1 MEGIAMTSRRTK
13 VLAVATVALLAI
25 SLPLAAQDGG
35 QAGVPAGV
43 PAGVIVTGVD
53 PDGPAAAAGIERGDL
68 ILGIDGQDLGTA
80 RDLMQ
85 ALAEAAGSEVT
96 LSIKHGDETRDQ
108 IVAIDRI
115 WGRPRIGL
123 AITGGAGASVDLLP
137 QRGRRV
143 PMVPER
149 GLRFRI
155 ESDKPGVVVMEV
167 ASESAAASAEL
178 QPGDWITAVGGQAL
192 DGPAEQLLELIGGH
206 EPGAEVSIDYQRDG
220 EEMTATVTLGENP
233 ETGAA
238 MLGIRYQALPN
249 VEDLRK
255 RFEDLRERFG
265 RRRMGQGGH
274 DDDDADK
281 GTSGTMDADSAL

>member
-1 MEGIAMTSRRTK
+1 MTSRRTK
-13 VLAVATVALLAI
+13 VLAVATAALLAI

-35 QAGVPAGV
+35 QDEMPL
-43 PAGVIVTGVD
+43 GVIVTGVD

-68 ILGIDGQDLGTA
+68 ILGIDGTDLGSA
-80 RDLMQ
+80 RDLVQ
-85 ALAEAAGSEVT
+85 ALAATEGSEVT

-143 PMVPER
+143 PMAPDR

-192 DGPAEQLLELIGGH
+192 DGPAEQLLELIGGQ

-238 MLGIRYQALPN
+238 MLGIRYRALPN
-249 VEDLRK
+249 V
-255 RFEDLRERFG
+255 EDLRERFG

>member
-1 MEGIAMTSRRTK
+1 MTSRRTK

-35 QAGVPAGV
+35 QDEMPL
-43 PAGVIVTGVD
+43 GVIVTGVD

-68 ILGIDGQDLGTA
+68 ILGIDGTDLGSA
-80 RDLMQ
+80 RDLVQ
-85 ALAEAAGSEVT
+85 ALAATEGSEVT

-206 EPGAEVSIDYQRDG
+206 EPGAEVSISYQRDG
-220 EEMTATVTLGENP
+220 EEMTAMVTLGANP
-233 ETGAA
+233 ETEAA
-238 MLGIRYQALPN
+238 MLGIRYQALPS
-249 VEDLRK
+249 VEDMRK
-255 RFEDLRERFG
+255 RFEDLRERYE
-265 RRRMGQGGH
+265 RRWRRGGH
-274 DDDDADK
+274 DEADK
-281 GTSGTMDADSAL
+281 DTSGAMDADSAL

>member
-1 MEGIAMTSRRTK
+1 MTSTRTR
-13 VLAVATVALLAI
+13 VWAVATVALLAI

-35 QAGVPAGV
+35 QAGV

-123 AITGGAGASVDLLP
+123 AITGGVGASVDLLP

-143 PMVPER
+143 PMAPDR

-206 EPGAEVSIDYQRDG
+206 GPGAEVSIDYQRDG

-249 VEDLRK
+249 VEDMRK

-265 RRRMGQGGH
+265 RRRMGHGGH